1 MQLLV
6 PNTGK
11 YLAHYNGKSVSNM
24 ISKYEEMLQEL
35 RVEADP
41 SLLPK
46 FKQSECYVP
55 SFLET
60 WIFYQISMCEE

>member
-1 MQLLV
+1 MLEKQQAYEIGLV
-6 PNTGK
+6 HTSNHIP
-11 YLAHYNGKSVSNM
+11 NM
-24 ISKYEEMLQEL
+24 ISKYEEMLQKL